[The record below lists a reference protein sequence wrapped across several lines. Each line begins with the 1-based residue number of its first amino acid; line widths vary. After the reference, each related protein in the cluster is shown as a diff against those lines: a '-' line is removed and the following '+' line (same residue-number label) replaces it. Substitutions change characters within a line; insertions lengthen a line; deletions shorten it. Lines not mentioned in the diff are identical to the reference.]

1 MKHQRLLALT
11 VLFAILLALAG
22 CGSSSGDAGYA
33 KSDYAPGEYY
43 DYEDGYG
50 YYAETMAPVTTAA
63 ATAAPSAQRE
73 ELKQNDSARKLIKTV
88 HMEMET
94 KEFDACLRSI
104 EERISAFGGYVESSD
119 VRGGSSYSRYY
130 TRSANL
136 TARIPADQLDAFTE
150 GVSSLANV
158 TARTENASD
167 VTSSYYDM
175 QSHVKALRSEYDT
188 LLGILEKCTE
198 LKDVISVQ
206 SRITEVLYQ
215 IESYE
220 SMLKNYDNLVT
231 YSTVH
236 MSLSEVERETV
247 VVEQTV
253 GTRMTEG
260 LSRTMDDVREGLQDF
275 AVDFVT
281 NLPYIVIW
289 LVLIVV
295 LVLVIRALYR
305 RQRRRSEKKKE
316 SK

>member
-1 MKHQRLLALT
+1 
-11 VLFAILLALAG
+11 
-22 CGSSSGDAGYA
+22 
-33 KSDYAPGEYY
+33 
-43 DYEDGYG
+43 
-50 YYAETMAPVTTAA
+50 
-63 ATAAPSAQRE
+63 
-73 ELKQNDSARKLIKTV
+73 
-88 HMEMET
+88 
-94 KEFDACLRSI
+94 
-104 EERISAFGGYVESSD
+104 
-119 VRGGSSYSRYY
+119 
-130 TRSANL
+130 
-136 TARIPADQLDAFTE
+136 
-150 GVSSLANV
+150 
-158 TARTENASD
+158 
-167 VTSSYYDM
+167 M

-253 GTRMTEG
+253 GTRMTEA